1 MRKVEL
7 LSPVGNMKTLY
18 QAVHNGAD
26 AVYFGGKKFGARKY
40 ADNFDY
46 NEIIQAIKY
55 CHLYGV
61 KVYITVNTIIF
72 EEEVNEVIKYVEFLH
87 ENNVDALIVQDLGL
101 IKLLKKVFPNL
112 ELHASTQCHNHNSE
126 SIKFLKDLGISRVV
140 LAREMSL
147 DEIKKINVNIEKEV
161 FVHGALCVC
170 YSGCCLFSSMNGGRS
185 GNRGECVGSCRL
197 PYKLCKDGKELKVEG
212 KYLLSTRSLCTIDE
226 IDKLIESGIESFK
239 IEGRMK
245 SSEYVGYVTRLYRQK
260 IDEYYNNNNVNV
272 SLNEKNNLKKL
283 YNREFTLGYLF
294 ERKGRELMN
303 IKTSNHIGTFLG
315 KVIYVDR
322 KIIKILLDD
331 DLYQE
336 DGIRFD
342 NDMGMIVNK
351 LYDANK
357 KLVSVVHS
365 KNIAIIDNKIN
376 LLKGKVVR
384 KTIDSNLIKEIRK
397 VKEKKINVAIKLVAK
412 LNLPLELE
420 ISDDNNRVVVYGDI
434 VQVAISSP
442 ISDERIKEQITK
454 LGNTP
459 FECNSIKLDK
469 DNNIFISIKS
479 LNELRR
485 SAINKLI
492 EKREYYAPTIFKK
505 ESYISKG
512 ERFIINDNTLKINA
526 LVRNEEQ
533 LKVVLREKVNN
544 IYTDNLDLYKKYKER
559 KNIFYRTERVENKY
573 IDFINDNILA
583 TETGAI
589 EKYAHN
595 NNVVSDYYLNVV
607 NNESLNCMLE
617 KGAKLVTL
625 SVENTIDNLSH
636 FNENLDKTEIIIYG
650 RIELMITKYCPINML
665 ENSDIE
671 VSSKCMIEGNYC
683 LKDQYGNMYPLVSK
697 NNMTSIL
704 HYKNINSISDINQ
717 YKTLGINNY
726 RIELFD
732 EKEKDILNIIRQ
744 IRKNY

>member
-245 SSEYVGYVTRLYRQK
+245 SPEYVGYVTRLYRQK

-617 KGAKLVTL
+617 KGVKLVTL

-671 VSSKCMIEGNYC
+671 VSSKCMIGGNYC

>member
-397 VKEKKINVAIKLVAK
+397 VKEKKIKVAIKLVAK

-617 KGAKLVTL
+617 KGVKLVTL